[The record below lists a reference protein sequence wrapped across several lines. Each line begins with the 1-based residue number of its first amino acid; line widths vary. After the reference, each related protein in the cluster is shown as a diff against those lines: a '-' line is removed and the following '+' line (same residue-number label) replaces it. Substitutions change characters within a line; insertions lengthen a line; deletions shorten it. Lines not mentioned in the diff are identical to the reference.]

1 MKHYEYNISL
11 FDYNKD
17 NKTLTGLE
25 SNLYYLPLTYSFPN
39 GRKQFFIKNTSSNN
53 FRRFRLVKETLE
65 SFIFTSE
72 DDIKCIIL
80 KTINLFPAQ
89 GKLTD

>member
-11 FDYNKD
+11 FTYDKD
-17 NKTLTGLE
+17 INALTGIE
-25 SNLYYLPLTYSFPN
+25 SDLYHSPLTYSFPN
-39 GRKQFFIKNTSSNN
+39 GRRQFFIKNNSSNN

-72 DDIKCIIL
+72 DEIKCIIL
-80 KTINLFPAQ
+80 KTMNLFPAK
-89 GKLTD
+89 GK

>member
-11 FDYNKD
+11 FTYNKD
-17 NKTLTGLE
+17 VNTLTGIE
-25 SNLYYLPLTYSFPN
+25 SNLYCLPLTYSFPS
-39 GRKQFFIKNTSSNN
+39 GRSQFFIKNNSSNN

-65 SFIFTSE
+65 SFIFSSE
-72 DDIKCIIL
+72 DEIKCIIL
-80 KTINLFPAQ
+80 KTMNLFPAQ